1 MDIVHSAAFMTPD
14 VVMIFRGSVEPS
26 LSACKVHFKD
36 HSFRAEN
43 FKVTVHSGNTDP
55 RESFANQVMEVLS
68 RGMGRDFLEF
78 FQYHPALSGH
88 STWRIRVHRVLPG
101 SLSLLRCNS
110 NKLPYPRTPVK
121 IFFEIDM
128 SIQVTVVWERSGSA
142 SVLSSNNRNALKGR
156 TVGSCGLKSTGKGTK
171 RIWKEGP

>member
-1 MDIVHSAAFMTPD
+1 MRTNSCELHPVGFHSVAAKSLNCFFDHWDGFHMDIVHSAAFMTPD

-88 STWRIRVHRVLPG
+88 STW
-101 SLSLLRCNS
+101 
-110 NKLPYPRTPVK
+110 
-121 IFFEIDM
+121 
-128 SIQVTVVWERSGSA
+128 
-142 SVLSSNNRNALKGR
+142 
-156 TVGSCGLKSTGKGTK
+156 
-171 RIWKEGP
+171 